1 MSGTEIEYGKVPRG
15 YLQKFPNSGAAL
27 PLAVGQVYVFDAV
40 TTGAPGV
47 NGFVYTAR
55 IPATRPAAD
64 YSPRVIPQHAGAFVP
79 MEAPFIL
86 WHESPSWR

>member
-1 MSGTEIEYGKVPRG
+1 VNVELYSEEQNGDAPVRHPMNRG
-15 YLQKFPNSGAAL
+15 ERL
-27 PLAVGQVYVFDAV
+27 VGS
-40 TTGAPGV
+40 V

-55 IPATRPAAD
+55 IPVTRPAAD